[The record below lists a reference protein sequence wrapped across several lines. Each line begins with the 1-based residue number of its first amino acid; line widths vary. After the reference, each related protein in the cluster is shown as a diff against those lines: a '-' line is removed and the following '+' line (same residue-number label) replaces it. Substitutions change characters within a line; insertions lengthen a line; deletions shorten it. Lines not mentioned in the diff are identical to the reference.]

1 MRGSIDGARNARPGM
16 RFIRRRD
23 PPPLST
29 KGRGVSAI
37 ENANVLWFIPTHGD
51 GRYLGT
57 SFRGRAVDFAYLR
70 QIAEAADALGYYG
83 VLLPTGKSCE
93 DSWVVAS
100 ALAPQTERL
109 RFLVAVRPGLQ
120 SPTVAARMT
129 ATLDRISQGRL
140 LINVVT
146 GGDPIEN
153 KGDGLFLSHNDRY
166 ELTREFLEV
175 YTALLRGETV
185 TWSGEHL
192 QIEAGKLLF
201 LPPHEPPPLYFGGSS
216 DAGIDV
222 AAQLVDKYLTWGE
235 PPQDVA
241 KKIATVR
248 KAALARGRK
257 LTFGIRLHV
266 IVRETAEEAWR
277 AADKLISHLDDGTIA
292 TAQKVFERMDSV
304 GQSRMAALHGGRR
317 DKLEVSPNL
326 WAGVGLVR
334 GGAGTALVG
343 DPQTVAQR
351 MREYMSIGID
361 SFILSGYPHLEEA
374 YRFAELVMPLL
385 PLADKSTRSVAAANM
400 GPFGETI
407 ANVGRPT
414 ELRAS
419 QS

>member
-1 MRGSIDGARNARPGM
+1 
-16 RFIRRRD
+16 
-23 PPPLST
+23 
-29 KGRGVSAI
+29 VSAT
-37 ENANVLWFIPTHGD
+37 ETANGLWFIPTHGD

-57 SFRGRAVDFAYLR
+57 SVGGRAVDFAYLR

-109 RFLVAVRPGLQ
+109 RYLVAVRPGLQ

-129 ATLDRISQGRL
+129 ATLDRVSRGRL
-140 LINVVT
+140 MINVVT
-146 GGDPIEN
+146 GGDPVEN
-153 KGDGLFLSHNDRY
+153 KGDGLFLAHDDRY
-166 ELTREFLEV
+166 DLTREFLEV
-175 YTALLRGETV
+175 YAALLRGESV
-185 TWSGEHL
+185 DYSGKHL
-192 QIEAGKLLF
+192 QVEAGKILF
-201 LPPHEPPPLYFGGSS
+201 RPFQDPSPPLYFGGSS
-216 DAGIDV
+216 EAGIDV
-222 AAQLVDKYLTWGE
+222 AARLIDKYLTWGE
-235 PPQDVA
+235 PPSAVA
-241 KKIATVR
+241 EKIAVVSR
-248 KAALARGRK
+248 AARARGRG
-257 LTFGIRLHV
+257 LSFGIRLHV

-277 AADKLISHLDDGTIA
+277 AADRLISHLDDSTIA
-292 TAQKVFERMDSV
+292 AAQKVFERMDSV

-317 DKLEVSPNL
+317 DKLEISPNL

-343 DPQTVAQR
+343 DPQTVAAR
-351 MREYMSIGID
+351 MKEYMALGID

-385 PLADKSTRSVAAANM
+385 PLEHARVPAAVAANM

-407 ANVGRPT
+407 ANIARPT

-419 QS
+419 SS